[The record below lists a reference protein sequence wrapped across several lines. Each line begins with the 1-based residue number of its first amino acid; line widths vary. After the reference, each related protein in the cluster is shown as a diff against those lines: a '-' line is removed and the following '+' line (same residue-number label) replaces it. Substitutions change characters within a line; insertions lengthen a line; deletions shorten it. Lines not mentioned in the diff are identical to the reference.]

1 MKISYKSIA
10 KRITGVSIP
19 VFGISWT
26 PPALDR
32 DIAKKLISYL
42 EDRRAL
48 FYPYGMEIPFHVKE
62 SIMQIR
68 IYLTDLLQQID
79 NDSALIPNIKSM
91 RAACRKY
98 LDENPK
104 SDRRHRYFEPADTI
118 SLGELRGV
126 FGINLAEIC
135 VKYGISL
142 DKGLEEILPVEDIK

>member
-1 MKISYKSIA
+1 MKITYQNIA

-26 PPALDR
+26 PPVLDR

-48 FYPYGMEIPFHVKE
+48 FYPYDMEVSYHVKE
-62 SIMQIR
+62 SIKQIR
-68 IYLTDLLQQID
+68 AYITDLLQQID
-79 NDSALIPNIKSM
+79 NDSALIPNLKLM

-98 LDENPK
+98 LDDNPNTNK
-104 SDRRHRYFEPADTI
+104 RHRYFGPEDII

-126 FGINLAEIC
+126 FGRNLAEIC
-135 VKYGISL
+135 VKFGINLESE
-142 DKGLEEILPVEDIK
+142 LEEILPFEDIK

>member
-1 MKISYKSIA
+1 MKITYKNIA

-26 PPALDR
+26 PPVLDR
-32 DIAKKLISYL
+32 DIAKKLISFL

-48 FYPYGMEIPFHVKE
+48 FYPYNMEVPYHVKE

-68 IYLTDLLQQID
+68 TYITDQLQQID
-79 NDSALIPNIKSM
+79 NESALIPNLKSM

-104 SDRRHRYFEPADTI
+104 SDRRHRNFGPEDII

-135 VKYGISL
+135 VKFGVDL
-142 DKGLEEILPVEDIK
+142 DSELEDILPVEDIK

>member
-1 MKISYKSIA
+1 MKITYKNIA

-26 PPALDR
+26 PPVLDR
-32 DIAKKLISYL
+32 DIAKKLISFL

-48 FYPYGMEIPFHVKE
+48 FYPYNMEVPYHVKE

-68 IYLTDLLQQID
+68 AYITDQLQQID
-79 NDSALIPNIKSM
+79 NESALIPNLKSM

-104 SDRRHRYFEPADTI
+104 SDRRHRNFGTEDII

-135 VKYGISL
+135 VKFGVDL
-142 DKGLEEILPVEDIK
+142 DSELEDILPVEDVK